1 MCSCGR
7 EIEISSELLL
17 PLLLLLVSTLFIRVC
32 VCYVV
37 YYCYYFILLCW
48 LMYLLY
54 HDIPYCHSAPI
65 HPSTYL
71 HPEFLALRNTAVYKQ
86 TGTGTTRR
94 RRPNTA
100 LLSSSGSMGLH
111 ALTSSSNTVT
121 WSAIT
126 ASRKYPTQVE
136 PASTTEVEQA
146 GRRLSTTSGKFN
158 TATPGST
165 SSMKQTRRNSLL
177 QQQSSSG
184 KERSNSLLLNSNTT
198 TNIEE
203 AILAAAVVPAAE
215 DSGAAAVAA
224 KMAFEKFLLRL
235 EAVAM
240 YNTWLTLE
248 QVCFCCWLVSIYV
261 WFCCV

>member
-1 MCSCGR
+1 
-7 EIEISSELLL
+7 
-17 PLLLLLVSTLFIRVC
+17 
-32 VCYVV
+32 
-37 YYCYYFILLCW
+37 
-48 LMYLLY
+48 
-54 HDIPYCHSAPI
+54 
-65 HPSTYL
+65 
-71 HPEFLALRNTAVYKQ
+71 
-86 TGTGTTRR
+86 
-94 RRPNTA
+94 
-100 LLSSSGSMGLH
+100 MGLH

-121 WSAIT
+121 WSAVT

-146 GRRLSTTSGKFN
+146 GRKLSTTSGKFN

-177 QQQSSSG
+177 LQQQSSSG
-184 KERSNSLLLNSNTT
+184 KERWNT

-240 YNTWLTLE
+240 YNTWLTVE
-248 QVCFCCWLVSIYV
+248 QVCCWCCLVSIYMY
-261 WFCCV
+261 CVVYYCYSYYIVVFNDMMLLCWCVCSWE